1 MTDGRDRPEFGEY
14 ATPEEQQALRM
25 PLDPRASHDPSAPL
39 AQLASMENANY
50 TPLPPMPAHAPGVP
64 TDAPAAAPVGRGG
77 LANRIV
83 TIALLAYGLI
93 SVLTTIPRYLDF
105 RSLANE
111 AFQMAGVP
119 GEFSNVAQGSTMGSA
134 AAFILAVGF
143 ALTAWIAIRRLR
155 RGQRA
160 WWVPIVGSIVV
171 NIPVVIC
178 LMAALMNDPAM
189 LDYASLVG
197 A

>member
-1 MTDGRDRPEFGEY
+1 MTDGRERPEFGEY

-50 TPLPPMPAHAPGVP
+50 TPLPP
-64 TDAPAAAPVGRGG
+64 AAAPGMPDAPPAPARRGG

-83 TIALLAYGLI
+83 TLALLAYGLV

-105 RSLANE
+105 ASLANE
-111 AFQMAGVP
+111 AFQMAGIP
-119 GEFSNVAQGSTMGSA
+119 GEFSNFAQGSTMGTA

-143 ALTAWIAIRRLR
+143 ALTAWVAIRRLR

-160 WWVPIVGSIVV
+160 WWVPIVGSLVV

-178 LMAALMNDPAM
+178 LMTALMNDPAM
-189 LDYASLVG
+189 IDYASLVG